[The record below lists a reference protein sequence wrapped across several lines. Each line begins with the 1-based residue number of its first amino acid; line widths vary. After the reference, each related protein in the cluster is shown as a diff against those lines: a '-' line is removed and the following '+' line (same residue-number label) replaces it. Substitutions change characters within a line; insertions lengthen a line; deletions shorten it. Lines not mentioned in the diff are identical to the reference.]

1 MNSKLNCPQS
11 SAAGKLDKN
20 HNLITRG
27 EIAGKTGIFPC
38 SFVRIIDSFPG
49 DWPGPGGDASAYL
62 RAEESSGHEYDNT
75 R

>member
-1 MNSKLNCPQS
+1 MF
-11 SAAGKLDKN
+11 A
-20 HNLITRG
+20 RG
-27 EIAGKTGIFPC
+27 ESAGKTGIFPC

-75 R
+75 RWVFKE